1 MNFRKFFLVYV
12 RVKWKK
18 GLERINIHKV
28 VLKMHFPCQY
38 FLPGHKAYQN
48 EKQIEFRALKRRN
61 DLFDS

>member
-1 MNFRKFFLVYV
+1 MD
-12 RVKWKK
+12 
-18 GLERINIHKV
+18 
-28 VLKMHFPCQY
+28 FPCQY